1 MIVLIRIINVN
12 THQRTPNKNLENSA
26 GPLKQRELGLV
37 KVHGI
42 NGVTLYSGR
51 FVDAKHE
58 G

>member
-1 MIVLIRIINVN
+1 MR
-12 THQRTPNKNLENSA
+12 THNRTPNKNLENSA
-26 GPLKQRELGLV
+26 GPLKQCELGLV

-51 FVDAKHE
+51 FVDAKNE